1 MFEKKDFINVDRKY
15 FKVINETAYH
25 LTLKSKNTGHTW
37 DIECRENPTGRSL
50 IVNHKHKDSDPF
62 HEQPWFHPRSIEEA
76 QELIKSH
83 DAWQIEGRP
92 NNSGLVSHSC
102 VFSLHSCY
110 HPNINITRF

>member
-50 IVNHKHKDSDPF
+50 IVI
-62 HEQPWFHPRSIEEA
+62 QTT
-76 QELIKSH
+76 LIVSKKLGNTGKSRDKGTEFTTH
-83 DAWQIEGRP
+83 
-92 NNSGLVSHSC
+92 L
-102 VFSLHSCY
+102 LHSEGAL
-110 HPNINITRF
+110 TRRLFP

>member
-76 QELIKSH
+76 QEMIKSH

-92 NNSGLVSHSC
+92 NN
-102 VFSLHSCY
+102 
-110 HPNINITRF
+110 

>member
-50 IVNHKHKDSDPF
+50 IVIQTTLIISKKPGNTGISRDIRTEFTTDLLLSD
-62 HEQPWFHPRSIEEA
+62 
-76 QELIKSH
+76 
-83 DAWQIEGRP
+83 
-92 NNSGLVSHSC
+92 
-102 VFSLHSCY
+102 
-110 HPNINITRF
+110 